1 MAYLFQRHEFA
12 TLFATYAVSFLAY
25 LMALKQTKNESD
37 LNFFLIIAII
47 LRGCILFAFPN
58 LSDDIYRFIW
68 DGHLIALGENPF
80 NHLPRYYIENQL
92 FTDVLTPELFAKLNS
107 PNYFSVYPSVCQGV
121 FFMAVSIFP
130 KSIYGATIVIK
141 SFLFLCEIGTLFLL
155 KKLSFNSNC
164 GSPNLRGFVNLAGLF
179 PIRNKF
185 NAPLIYGLNPLIILE
200 LVGNVHFEAAM
211 IFFFLLGI
219 FILKE
224 LKFIL
229 NRKWFSDFRV
239 FIYLRKI
246 PSIFLRF
253 CSNLIKSKHSL
264 RKIEGIFLRLIRNS
278 RFNNESDQARA
289 TVKVAP
295 TNDVEETSTVALA
308 LVALAW
314 SLSISAKLLTIM
326 LLPLVWRQLGWK
338 RSIQLW
344 LFVVVTSLLLFLPIY
359 TDLFIPNIMTSLKL
373 YSNKFEFNAS
383 LFYLIQG
390 FFYWQTG
397 WNKIQYITPYLTGF
411 VILFIIKKS
420 FFNDLNKNMF
430 KELINF
436 NKPLIAFNTEVF
448 FESCLF
454 VLMIYFACATTV
466 HPWYAAMPLA
476 CSVLT
481 RWRFP
486 MVWTFTIFLTYHGYT
501 EGSSK
506 HTESF
511 VLVAVE
517 YLAVVGW
524 FLFELKN
531 MTLKFNI

>member
-25 LMALKQTKNESD
+25 LMALKLTKTESD

-47 LRGCILFAFPN
+47 LRGGILFAFPN

-80 NHLPRYYIENQL
+80 NHLPRYYVDNQL

-107 PNYFSVYPSVCQGV
+107 QNYFSVYPSVCQGV
-121 FFMAVSIFP
+121 FFIAVKLFP
-130 KSIYGATIVIK
+130 KSIYGACMVIK
-141 SFLFLCEIGTLFLL
+141 SFLFLCEIGTLFIL
-155 KKLSFNSNC
+155 KRLAIPKNSKFQILNSK
-164 GSPNLRGFVNLAGLF
+164 SPIGDVQTSNF
-179 PIRNKF
+179 KF
-185 NAPLIYGLNPLIILE
+185 QTPLIYGLNPLIILE

-211 IFFFLLGI
+211 IFFFLLAV

-224 LKFIL
+224 LVNTAHVRETF
-229 NRKWFSDFRV
+229 NVFR
-239 FIYLRKI
+239 
-246 PSIFLRF
+246 
-253 CSNLIKSKHSL
+253 
-264 RKIEGIFLRLIRNS
+264 
-278 RFNNESDQARA
+278 
-289 TVKVAP
+289 TW
-295 TNDVEETSTVALA
+295 ETLFGAM
-308 LVALAW
+308 AW

-326 LLPLVWRQLGWK
+326 LLPLIWRTLGWK

-344 LFVVVTSLLLFLPIY
+344 LFVVATSLLLFMPIY
-359 TDLFIPNIMTSLKL
+359 TDLFIPNILTSLKL

-383 LFYLIQG
+383 VFYLIQG

-420 FFNDLNKNMF
+420 FFNKINTHTI

-436 NKPLIAFNTEVF
+436 NKPLIAFNTEAF
-448 FESCLF
+448 FESCSF
-454 VLMIYFACATTV
+454 VLMVYFACATTV
-466 HPWYAAMPLA
+466 HPWYAALPLA
-476 CSVLT
+476 CSALT
-481 RWRFP
+481 KWRFP

-511 VLVAVE
+511 ALVAVE
-517 YLAVVGW
+517 YLAVLGW
-524 FLFELKN
+524 FLFEWKNTSLKLN
-531 MTLKFNI
+531 RYY

>member
-12 TLFATYAVSFLAY
+12 TLFATYAVSFCAY
-25 LMALKQTKNESD
+25 LMALKQTKTESD

-80 NHLPRYYIENQL
+80 NHLPRYYLDNQL
-92 FTDVLTPELFAKLNS
+92 FTDVLTPELFSKLNS
-107 PNYFSVYPSVCQGV
+107 QNYFSVYPSVCQGV

-155 KKLSFNSNC
+155 KKLAINSN
-164 GSPNLRGFVNLAGLF
+164 SAPPNLRGFVNLAGL
-179 PIRNKF
+179 
-185 NAPLIYGLNPLIILE
+185 NAPLIYALNPLIILE

-211 IFFFLLGI
+211 IFFFLLGV

-224 LKFIL
+224 LINKEA
-229 NRKWFSDFRV
+229 
-239 FIYLRKI
+239 
-246 PSIFLRF
+246 
-253 CSNLIKSKHSL
+253 
-264 RKIEGIFLRLIRNS
+264 IETATTA
-278 RFNNESDQARA
+278 QRA
-289 TVKVAP
+289 TVKVA
-295 TNDVEETSTVALA
+295 TSFVGATFTVALRWVA
-308 LVALAW
+308 LCAVALAW

-420 FFNDLNKNMF
+420 FFNDFNSHTI

-517 YLAVVGW
+517 YLAVLVF
-524 FLFELKN
+524 FLFERKS
-531 MTLKFNI
+531 TTFF